1 MERVS
6 EMKALVTGGNGFIG
20 SQLLKTLASEG
31 YSLRILAR
39 KSNTNYETVVCN
51 LENEAV
57 PESALDSIDI
67 VFHLAGYAH
76 DLENTTNK
84 EHIYR
89 NINVNATANLIKIAN
104 KKGVKR
110 FIYISSVKAG
120 GIILSNRCMTEDDQ
134 GIPKDIYGL
143 TKREAEL
150 KVLDFGKI
158 FNMHVAIIRPTLVY
172 GPGMK
177 GNLSVMFNGVK
188 GGWFPPLPKIN
199 NRRSMICV
207 NDLVEA
213 ILLVTKDSRA
223 NGGIYIA
230 TDDFQYSSREIYEIM
245 CKVANKPIPSFSVP
259 LVIFSLM
266 AKIGDVIGFIPFS
279 SFSFQKLL
287 GSECYSMKKLQ
298 KLGFKPKYN
307 LLSSLENKVE
317 HDKH

>member
-1 MERVS
+1 
-6 EMKALVTGGNGFIG
+6 MKALVTGGNGFIG
-20 SQLLKTLASEG
+20 SILLKALASKG

-150 KVLDFGKI
+150 KVLDFGKT

-177 GNLSVMFNGVK
+177 GNLGAMLNGVQ

-213 ILLVTKDSRA
+213 IILVAKDSRA

-230 TDDFQYSSREIYEIM
+230 TDDWQYSSREVYETM
-245 CKVANKPIPSFSVP
+245 CKVSNKPIPNFSVP

-287 GSECYSMKKLQ
+287 GNECYSMKKLQ

-307 LLSSLENKVE
+307 LLSSLENIVE
-317 HDKH
+317 HDEH